1 MIYNPLGCSQ
11 PPPHLDPKPPTFPL
25 DRLFAPHPDPL
36 VLPLTLLTCPVPES
50 WSAGLSVPTQNDS
63 HTSVKAEISEH
74 ERSEVNTHPSVQ
86 NLNGRLERLHRVPRP
101 LDGRRTISDSAGR

>member
-63 HTSVKAEISEH
+63 HTSVKAEILEH
-74 ERSEVNTHPSVQ
+74 ERSEVGTHPSVQ
-86 NLNGRLERLHRVPRP
+86 DLDGCLERLHRVPRP
-101 LDGRRTISDSAGR
+101 LDGR